1 MVGGVG
7 KVLCFQTK
15 GPVPR
20 LVHAIEMIGGVQ
32 LDAGLRGVAGHP
44 AAGFRIEDPRRQ
56 LQSSAPAIDDK
67 IVVVALRPADIP
79 DPLADGVEGTEVD
92 RKAGH
97 GGDLASRDH
106 RGIRRGVLA
115 GLDLEFVSQD
125 IPVARAR
132 QVEIGVVGQ
141 VHHGRPVRLG
151 AVSDEQLVLVIPRVR
166 HGDVQMAGVAFLTID
181 AAIAE
186 FGDGDAALDPR
197 AGTPELRG
205 ESLSAAMDMIT
216 SLVGGDA
223 HLLALQREPR
233 TVDPIGVAADDRGGG
248 QPPLVGVHR
257 IATEDDVGR
266 LAAPIRH
273 LDRRD
278 RGPVLRDP
286 HRGTRSVLQGVQA
299 DRTTIRHPAEVSA
312 DHRGGRRSARS
323 GTASH
328 PATRDRK
335 DGGGGEVSEG
345 FATRQ
350 RRSIHGNRWW

>member
-1 MVGGVG
+1 M
-7 KVLCFQTK
+7 LCFQTE
-15 GPVPR
+15 GPIPR
-20 LVHAIEMIGGVQ
+20 LVHAVKMVGGVQ
-32 LDAGLRGVAGHP
+32 LDAGLRGMASHP
-44 AAGFRIEDPRRQ
+44 AAGIRIKDPRRQ
-56 LQSSAPAIDDK
+56 LQPVAASIDDK
-67 IVVVALRPADIP
+67 IVVVALRAPHVA
-79 DPLADGVEGTEVD
+79 DPLADAVEGTEID

-106 RGIRRGVLA
+106 RRIRRGVLV

-132 QVEIGVVGQ
+132 QVEIGVVRQ
-141 VHHGRPVRLG
+141 VHHGGPVRLG
-151 AVSDEQLVLVIPRVR
+151 AVGDEQLILVIPRVR
-166 HGDVQMAGVAFLTID
+166 HGDVQITGVAFLAID

-186 FGDGDAALDPR
+186 FSDGGAVLDPR

-205 ESLSAAMDMIT
+205 ESFSAAVDMIA

-223 HLLALQREPR
+223 HLPALQREPR

-257 IATEDDVGR
+257 IATEDDIGR

-278 RGPVLRDP
+278 RRPVLRDP
-286 HRGTRSVLQGVQA
+286 NRGTRSVLQSVQA
-299 DRTTIRHPAEVSA
+299 DRTTIGHPAEVGA
-312 DHRGGRRSARS
+312 GHRGCRRSARS
-323 GTASH
+323 GTTSQ
-328 PATRDRK
+328 PAPGDGK
-335 DGGGGEVSEG
+335 DGGDGEVSES

-350 RRSIHGNRWW
+350 RKSIHGNRWR